1 MQQLGQVRALSNAP
15 IEDHGI
21 RIGLMG
27 VPFDNAVSYQGGPR
41 LAPQRIRSLMPRLAR
56 ITEEGVPLVL
66 PIFDHGDVPPDLD
79 WARYFGAVEEAALNV
94 LKENQLGLFLGG
106 DHSVGI
112 PLFKAFTR
120 RFTGPVGYIQFDAH
134 PDLADE
140 YDGHPW
146 SHACTARRNLEQKNL
161 DHRHLAFVGLRSHM
175 VDELQYYAEHP
186 EIGWHTARDVY
197 RKGIEAVAR
206 EVAAQLQGVSAV
218 YMSIDVDGIDPSC
231 TPGTGTPV
239 HGGPSMRECMEFL
252 RIIYAELPVRA
263 MDIVEVS
270 PPLDISDVTSMAAV
284 KLLYEG
290 CGFFQEKSL
299 R

>member
-1 MQQLGQVRALSNAP
+1 MHQLGQYRAESNAAV
-15 IEDHGI
+15 EDRGV
-21 RIGLMG
+21 RVGLLG

-56 ITEEGVPLVL
+56 ITEEGVPLTL
-66 PIFDHGDVPPDLD
+66 PIFDYGDVPPDLD
-79 WARYFGAVEEAALNV
+79 WPRYFTAVERAALTV
-94 LKENQLGLFLGG
+94 MEENQLAMFLGG

-112 PLFKAFTR
+112 PLFKAFAR
-120 RFTGPVGYIQFDAH
+120 RFPGRLGYVQFDAH

-146 SHACTARRNLEQKNL
+146 SHACTARRNLEQPNL
-161 DHRHLAFVGLRSHM
+161 EHRHLAFVGLRSHM
-175 VDELQYYAEHP
+175 ADELQYYAAHP

-197 RKGIEAVAR
+197 RRGIDAVAR
-206 EVAAQLQGVSAV
+206 EVVDQLKGATAV
-218 YMSIDVDGIDPSC
+218 YVSIDVDGIDPSC

-252 RIIYAELPVRA
+252 RIVYSDLPVRA

-290 CGFFQEKSL
+290 CGFFQEKFSK
-299 R
+299 